1 MKKSFKN
8 SCIYQKRFVPLQKSN
23 KKWLRIKFNNFKF
36 SVMKRQ
42 ILFSNEP
49 LEITDEWRKEFF
61 ESTGHEGT
69 DEEINE
75 YYAEYIDDFLA
86 NMQYAKDK
94 DGNDLWG
101 AKVVISGTLGLWDG
115 KKTIVPEVAKDFEH
129 ALWLCIDNADY
140 CKVYKEYSKIIIE
153 TTHHDGTNVFTLQ
166 FLTEDAEMKYNYGAD
181 LKFTN
186 RRNLRTLGK
195 YLF

>member
-1 MKKSFKN
+1 
-8 SCIYQKRFVPLQKSN
+8 
-23 KKWLRIKFNNFKF
+23 
-36 SVMKRQ
+36 MKRQ
-42 ILFSNEP
+42 ILFSNES
-49 LEITDEWRKEFF
+49 LEITDELRKEFF
-61 ESTGHEGT
+61 ESMGHEGT

-153 TTHHDGTNVFTLQ
+153 ATHHDGTNVFTLQ